1 MRKNISLKI
10 ITSLMLLMVT
20 LKFNVFADEVSSEDN
35 ANNNDENI
43 NKYEEFANYVY
54 DENGVELTE
63 EQKITNLKSANDAI
77 AELFE
82 TLKDKLSALDERV
95 EYLRTTGEYDNY
107 PAIRLNLDTP
117 IFGLSSIIEQKLKI
131 SKDVSPNDIADGYSI
146 RSVTKNSYIKLPD
159 SYIAGILISTY
170 DVDLKTDIKLS
181 NANLVILKLTQ
192 YINKVDEVE
201 KFLDTQIN
209 KFFRGYID
217 KEKLN
222 GISDIET
229 KIARQKQELL
239 NVSDSII
246 KQELLG
252 NVEKYNE
259 FATKYI
265 EYQKKLCN
273 LKDELSDTLMD
284 KDTLNEYKKQMISL
298 ESDILNFTTDVS
310 KNEIKNE
317 NITDEMM
324 LQILKNAKIKFTEM
338 KDGIEEYSTSSTYEK
353 KVKINEENIA
363 TTDSKN
369 QVEENLDEK
378 NLSDTSSSEE
388 SSFSEQVKL
397 YSVINTNVKSNL
409 ESYISEIDV
418 MIKNIEE
425 KIASKS
431 ESEEKKDES
440 ITTEENNNDFEDGN
454 TSFTLTGDEL
464 DTRNEMI
471 SNVLRLY
478 KESLSKQNKFY
489 LSNINNML
497 KEVTSKISDLSKYTN
512 ADIYANVKY
521 VYIDIPELLVDYVDS
536 SDNSYICQKD
546 LIYNLQKEL
555 DNMTKTYIIV
565 NMIYQ
570 KMQVDELKQKD

>member
-77 AELFE
+77 DELFE
-82 TLKDKLSALDERV
+82 TLKDKLSALDESV

-146 RSVTKNSYIKLPD
+146 RSITKNSYIKLPD

-170 DVDLKTDIKLS
+170 DVDLKNDIKLS

-440 ITTEENNNDFEDGN
+440 IPNEENNNDFEDGN

-521 VYIDIPELLVDYVDS
+521 VYIDIPVLLVNYVDS

-555 DNMTKTYIIV
+555 DNMTKTYISV